1 MIGGQLAVVSFPL
14 HTETTA
20 WGVRNKN
27 RGIIGRGVDGIN
39 MALRQ
44 MRTVVGE
51 PKGAES
57 NPILRTAL
65 YSTAAPGVKRKVAAK
80 KPS

>member
-1 MIGGQLAVVSFPL
+1 M
-14 HTETTA
+14 
-20 WGVRNKN
+20 RNKN